1 MVKGSHGPAVKSFAE
16 ETLKPWFPFFADVIK
31 APLSPAPTEEEE
43 MKDGGAEEEWRGLIA
58 LKTQAVKT
66 LMKIRNVF
74 PALLSPQSPLFFASS
89 WHELSGLQATYHQ
102 LYINDERQG
111 RLVDADSLPYTLDF
125 LVVEELD
132 FMQACLR
139 APPVRKQLEAELQ
152 PGNPGWLTEMVR
164 LAAAYGQITTE
175 EEGLWEIDVN
185 VFLSEET
192 SVTANYTPRIACG
205 DLLIKLGEWMRTLVA
220 ETAVTYTG
228 TVFSNP
234 QRCVPCRHFALG
246 PDQRSLTSASQH
258 LEGEGSSIVPLE
270 PDACGFP

>member
-1 MVKGSHGPAVKSFAE
+1 MSVFRGCMEILDMVKGSHGPAVKSFAE
-16 ETLKPWFPFFADVIK
+16 ETLEAWFPFFADVIK
-31 APLSPAPTEEEE
+31 APLSPAPREEEE

-74 PALLSPQSPLFFASS
+74 PALLSPQSPLFFTSS
-89 WHELSGLQATYHQ
+89 WRELAALQAAYHQ

-111 RLVDADSLPYTLDF
+111 RLVDADSLPYTLDL

-139 APPVRKQLEAELQ
+139 APLVRKQLEAELQ
-152 PGNPGWLTEMVR
+152 PGSPGWLTEMVK

-205 DLLIKLGEWMRTLVA
+205 DLLIKLGEWMRTLA
-220 ETAVTYTG
+220 ADTAVTYTG
-228 TVFSNP
+228 AVFSNP
-234 QRCVPCRHFALG
+234 QRYVSCRDSGLSPG
-246 PDQRSLTSASQH
+246 R
-258 LEGEGSSIVPLE
+258 
-270 PDACGFP
+270 